1 MSADTAPRT
10 TNTAAALG
18 RPNAVADRP
27 DDHRRGFRHGWAGR
41 LVTHLCL
48 IVGVVLSVFPFW
60 WLLVMSTSSNAEIF
74 GYPPSL
80 WFNGHA
86 LQNVATVFSSVD
98 MLRALGNTVLV
109 SGATAVL
116 VMLFDSLAAFAFAK
130 YEFPFKRSLF
140 TIMLATFLVPG
151 SLSLV
156 PSFVL
161 MAHLGW
167 IGGLQALIVPGA
179 ANAFGIF
186 LLRQFATG
194 SIPNE
199 IIDSARVDGAG
210 FFRTWW
216 SIAVPMLRGGLAFLG
231 IFTFISSWNDYVW
244 PLIVLIDPKGQTL
257 QVALASLSSVNATDL
272 GSVMAGAVI
281 SVFPL
286 IGVFIIGSRHFI
298 ANIAA
303 GALKG

>member
-1 MSADTAPRT
+1 MTATPTTTT

-18 RPNAVADRP
+18 RPGAAGNDRG
-27 DDHRRGFRHGWAGR
+27 RGFRRGWLGTA
-41 LVTHLCL
+41 VTHLCL
-48 IVGVVLSVFPFW
+48 IIGVLLSIFPFW
-60 WLLVMSTSSNAEIF
+60 WLLVMSTSTNAEIF

-80 WFNGHA
+80 WFGDNA
-86 LQNVATVFSSVD
+86 LANVASVFSNVD
-98 MLRALGNTVLV
+98 MLRALLNTVLV
-109 SGATAVL
+109 AGSTAVL

-130 YEFPFKRSLF
+130 YEFPFKRTLF
-140 TIMLATFLVPG
+140 TVMLATFLVPG

-161 MAHLGW
+161 MANLGW
-167 IGGLQALIVPGA
+167 IGGLQALIIPGA

-186 LLRQFATG
+186 LLRQFAAS

-199 IIDSARVDGAG
+199 VIDSARVDGAG

-216 SIAVPMLRGGLAFLG
+216 SVAVPMLRGGLAFLG
-231 IFTFISSWNDYVW
+231 IFTFITAWNDYVW

-257 QVALASLSSVNATDL
+257 QVALAGLSSVNATDL
-272 GSVMAGAVI
+272 GAVMAGAVI

>member
-1 MSADTAPRT
+1 MTTTETTT

-18 RPNAVADRP
+18 RPGAAES
-27 DDHRRGFRHGWAGR
+27 DHRHGFRRGWIGT
-41 LVTHLCL
+41 LVTHVCL
-48 IVGVVLSVFPFW
+48 VVGVLLSIFPFY
-60 WLLVMSTSSNAEIF
+60 WLLVMSTSTNAEIF

-80 WFNGHA
+80 WFGDNA
-86 LQNVATVFSSVD
+86 FANIASVFGSVD
-98 MLRALGNTVLV
+98 MLRALLNTVIV
-109 SGATAVL
+109 AGGTAVL

-130 YEFPFKRSLF
+130 YEFPFKRALF
-140 TIMLATFLVPG
+140 TVMLATFLVPG

-161 MAHLGW
+161 MAKLGW
-167 IGGLQALIVPGA
+167 IGGLQALIIPGA

-186 LLRQFATG
+186 LLRQFATT

-199 IIDSARVDGAG
+199 LIDSARVDGAG

-216 SIAVPMLRGGLAFLG
+216 SVGVPMLRGGLAFLG
-231 IFTFISSWNDYVW
+231 IFTFITAWNDYVW

-257 QVALASLSSVNATDL
+257 QVALAGLSSVNATDL
-272 GSVMAGAVI
+272 GAVMAGAVI